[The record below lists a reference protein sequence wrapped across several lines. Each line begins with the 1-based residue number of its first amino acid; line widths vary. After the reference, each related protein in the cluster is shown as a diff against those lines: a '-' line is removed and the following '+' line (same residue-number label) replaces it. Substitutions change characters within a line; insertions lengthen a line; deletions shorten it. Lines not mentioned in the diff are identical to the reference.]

1 MVDNNNVELNS
12 TDLKQCLE
20 DFCSKIGNEDFSQ
33 NQKEFSQLWK
43 NYVNEK
49 GYDDFAEKV
58 LIETY
63 QFSSVNYW
71 KDLWKK
77 ACDIGQGDD
86 FFKKFLSGKMIK
98 NKGRGQL
105 MVTLGVLSI
114 CLNEPKIVGPF
125 IGPVLNL
132 LNGLL
137 PGKDEKLKIE
147 EFETYFLKRIREKID
162 DVEELSVKKPS
173 KKVLGFFK
181 RMRDCY
187 QNKKIGTEEKL
198 NKEKIET
205 LINLLSESKSKENAK
220 TEVPPSQDD
229 VKQTTSES
237 NTVDVEQI
245 KKELKDEK
253 NKNKELRESKKKLEN
268 ELEDFRLFYKQ
279 ELKSWNDEKRKYE
292 KQQEAS
298 KNSLNAKKL
307 DIENLK
313 VQSENL
319 QKHVDEL
326 TDEIKRKNEELE
338 DKNQSIRILKE
349 SRDDRFEKKMKSIH
363 ERLVKYYGQFQA
375 CQEMQMSVDLG
386 LAMQN
391 YLKNVFDI
399 IIDNGIDL
407 NQL

>member
-1 MVDNNNVELNS
+1 MADNNNVELNFA
-12 TDLKQCLE
+12 DLKQCL
-20 DFCSKIGNEDFSQ
+20 DVFCSKIGNEDFSQ

-43 NYVNEK
+43 KYVNEK

-58 LIETY
+58 LIESFQY
-63 QFSSVNYW
+63 NSINYW

-77 ACDIGQGDD
+77 ACDNGQGDA
-86 FFKKFLSGKMIK
+86 FFEKFLSGKMIK

-114 CLNEPKIVGPF
+114 CIDEYKNAGRF

-137 PGKDEKLKIE
+137 PGKDDALDIKELEIL
-147 EFETYFLKRIREKID
+147 FLKRIREKID
-162 DVEELSVKKPS
+162 DIELSIKKPP
-173 KKVLGFFK
+173 KNVLGFFK
-181 RMRDCY
+181 RMKDCY
-187 QNKKIGTEEKL
+187 QGKKLGAEDKL
-198 NKEKIET
+198 NKKKIET
-205 LINLLSESKSKENAK
+205 LINLLSESKNKEEAK
-220 TEVPPSQDD
+220 IEVSPSQDD
-229 VKQTTSES
+229 VKQASSEP

-245 KKELKDEK
+245 KKELNDEK

-307 DIENLK
+307 DIEKLK
-313 VQSENL
+313 VESENL
-319 QKHVDEL
+319 QKHVAEL
-326 TDEIKRKNEELE
+326 TDEINRKNEELE

-349 SRDDRFEKKMKSIH
+349 SRDDRFEEKMKSIR
-363 ERLVKYYGQFQA
+363 ERLVKYYGPFQM
-375 CQEMQMSVDLG
+375 CRNQQMSNDLG
-386 LAMQN
+386 LVMRN
-391 YLKNVFDI
+391 YLQKVFEI
-399 IIDNGIDL
+399 IIENGIDL
-407 NQL
+407 KQP